1 MKYILLIIAPLLC
14 YSQTIWSGSE
24 ITFTKANNADYTLED
39 HQDRITD
46 DVWLTRNEI
55 WGGALINF
63 KQESQYVRGSSPLG
77 TLWALG
83 STSDMNLSFDN
94 FRDFDG
100 SSGGG
105 GSGSNSPPMNQA
117 LVLKITNGTTSE
129 SDDIHI
135 DIIFTYW
142 GSGKSGAFTYTRS
155 TNPNLN
161 VEGAQSK
168 HIFVYPNPTSGVVEA
183 NQEIISQI
191 SVYDIKGQQIM
202 ISNASSVDL
211 SAFKN
216 GIYILNL
223 YRSDTK
229 NWVTRHIIKNH
240 KI

>member
-1 MKYILLIIAPLLC
+1 M
-14 YSQTIWSGSE
+14 
-24 ITFTKANNADYTLED
+24 
-39 HQDRITD
+39 
-46 DVWLTRNEI
+46 
-55 WGGALINF
+55 INF

-105 GSGSNSPPMNQA
+105 GSGSNGPPMNQA